1 MKIILINLLLF
12 ASIIVSAQITNLST
26 LIKSV
31 DPAVF
36 KIYTINASGQ
46 FETQGSG
53 VFISNNGIGIS
64 NYHVIAGSKKAIV
77 VDFYGKQYDISTI
90 YDYSEEKDLI
100 KFQVK
105 LNASNSFASFRTTP
119 VEKGEDV
126 FALGFPNGFDM
137 AVGSTVST
145 GIISGF
151 RTINDILLLQTTAP
165 ITHGSSGGGLF
176 DKDGKLCG
184 ITSGTYA
191 ENIQDRHAN
200 LNRVI
205 PVTEINTL
213 NRNLNLTLSQF
224 YSRISSD
231 NNYILAMEAYESHNW
246 QEAAY
251 YFLEIIKLFP
261 DNAVAWFRLGNC
273 FNQIGRIDKDVEI
286 LETALQC
293 FVYSIELD
301 NTYYLAY
308 GQATIVS
315 LYLKKYDDAY
325 KFAKAAYNIAPK
337 NSFCNYIMGY
347 YYANV
352 KEFNAS
358 IPFYQNAVKYY
369 GSNQYETSH
378 DIAQL
383 YLEIANSYDWL
394 DDDINCE
401 LYYKKSLE
409 SDPQKLDALFYYSNF
424 LLSKDR
430 FDEACDYLHSLY
442 KISPQYDTG
451 HGKIIE
457 WITYYCK

>member
-36 KIYTINASGQ
+36 KIYTINDSGQ

-53 VFISNNGIGIS
+53 VFISNNGIGVS

-105 LNASNSFASFRTTP
+105 LNASNSFASFKTTP

-137 AVGSTVST
+137 AGGSTVST

-213 NRNLNLTLSQF
+213 NKNLNLTLSQF
-224 YSRISSD
+224 YARISSD

-246 QEAAY
+246 PDAAY
-251 YFLEIIKLFP
+251 YFLEIIKVFP

-273 FNQIGRIDKDVEI
+273 FNQIGRIDKDVEM

-301 NTYYLAY
+301 NTYYFAH

-315 LYLKKYDDAY
+315 LYLKSMMMHT
-325 KFAKAAYNIAPK
+325 N
-337 NSFCNYIMGY
+337 
-347 YYANV
+347 
-352 KEFNAS
+352 
-358 IPFYQNAVKYY
+358 
-369 GSNQYETSH
+369 
-378 DIAQL
+378 L
-383 YLEIANSYDWL
+383 
-394 DDDINCE
+394 
-401 LYYKKSLE
+401 
-409 SDPQKLDALFYYSNF
+409 QKLLIIF
-424 LLSKDR
+424 LRTTVFAIIFWVIIMLELKNIIQVFLITKMQLNTMGEINMR
-430 FDEACDYLHSLY
+430 LVLTLHNYTL
-442 KISPQYDTG
+442 K
-451 HGKIIE
+451 
-457 WITYYCK
+457 